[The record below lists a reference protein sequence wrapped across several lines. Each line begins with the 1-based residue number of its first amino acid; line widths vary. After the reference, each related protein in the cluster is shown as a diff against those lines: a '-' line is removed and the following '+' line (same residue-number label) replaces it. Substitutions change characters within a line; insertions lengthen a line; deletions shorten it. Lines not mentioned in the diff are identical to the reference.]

1 MAKIGFFKCIGS
13 PSSINVTWTTV
24 KEIGVFIGEDFL
36 RNPYVQQGIFRDY
49 INSILGHEVQELYFE
64 NGFPEEI
71 SRYFIMIIR
80 QLSAGVPPLEIVDI
94 NNDNMPILNN
104 ITRLN
109 FPGLFDY
116 SSDNRGRS
124 QSNTPSNTQPNMQPN
139 IPSERSQPVQAGQ
152 RQQIP
157 VSQLSNL
164 LNMLNNPNQSS
175 QSSPSTH
182 SSQSSPSTQP
192 NQAAQ
197 QRNAAQELFGTVLQR
212 LLGNL
217 SSGLASERPVGRPA
231 LDSLVQ
237 DMNTLYSSQA
247 SRQLGSQP
255 ANRQNLNSLIQ
266 NMNAIHANRSEQ
278 TIHANRSEQPIRSM
292 HSNLPIPPILSIQPI
307 QPIQQSNSVTNLL
320 SVNNPRMIRNISDP
334 QPNPNLNLDGN
345 LHETE
350 LPARFTESRTSNR
363 EIYITNAEDTP
374 NNLNNLPNRLT
385 DNMHDNE
392 QKRENT
398 TEQKRENTRER
409 YITGDLSDVYPSP
422 DVQYSSLPR
431 VALERNSVSK
441 ETIVSLAKHIHRMI
455 VDCKTKAPDF
465 NNITKVGYRKMKNY
479 IHNITSVWLSQE
491 EINIFIDEINSL
503 REAARVPHT
512 NTMDVLD

>member
-1 MAKIGFFKCIGS
+1 M
-13 PSSINVTWTTV
+13 NVW
-24 KEIGVFIGEDFL
+24 
-36 RNPYVQQGIFRDY
+36 
-49 INSILGHEVQELYFE
+49 
-64 NGFPEEI
+64 
-71 SRYFIMIIR
+71 
-80 QLSAGVPPLEIVDI
+80 
-94 NNDNMPILNN
+94 
-104 ITRLN
+104 
-109 FPGLFDY
+109 
-116 SSDNRGRS
+116 
-124 QSNTPSNTQPNMQPN
+124 
-139 IPSERSQPVQAGQ
+139 
-152 RQQIP
+152 
-157 VSQLSNL
+157 
-164 LNMLNNPNQSS
+164 
-175 QSSPSTH
+175 
-182 SSQSSPSTQP
+182 
-192 NQAAQ
+192 
-197 QRNAAQELFGTVLQR
+197 
-212 LLGNL
+212 
-217 SSGLASERPVGRPA
+217 
-231 LDSLVQ
+231 
-237 DMNTLYSSQA
+237 
-247 SRQLGSQP
+247 
-255 ANRQNLNSLIQ
+255 LIKL
-266 NMNAIHANRSEQ
+266 
-278 TIHANRSEQPIRSM
+278 T
-292 HSNLPIPPILSIQPI
+292 
-307 QPIQQSNSVTNLL
+307 NSVTNLL

-503 REAARVPHT
+503 RESARVPHT